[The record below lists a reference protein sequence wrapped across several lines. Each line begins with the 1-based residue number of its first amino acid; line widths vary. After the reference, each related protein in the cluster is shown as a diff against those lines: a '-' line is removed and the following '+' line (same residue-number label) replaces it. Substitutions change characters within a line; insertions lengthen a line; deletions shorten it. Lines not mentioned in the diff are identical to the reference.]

1 VLGGRYRKA
10 ADRLGVVA
18 GSERGRAAGKTIA
31 ALAEADALPGPG
43 DTLALIPPT
52 GRAFVRRVHG
62 RNLWIW
68 AYGAGAANTV
78 CSTARL
84 ARGVRPH
91 HPTNA

>member
-1 VLGGRYRKA
+1 MTRLVRFGGRYRRA

-52 GRAFVRRVHG
+52 GRAFVRRVQG

-68 AYGAGAANTV
+68 YRVEGGIV
-78 CSTARL
+78 YL
-84 ARGVRPH
+84 AHLSSDPPVP
-91 HPTNA
+91 ADE